1 MEYPIRFSSI
11 CCERELVRSLNR
23 IQTSR
28 RSLRR
33 RSLARS
39 LALAFRDDPIAYAN
53 AQVITQ
59 LNSPASSF
67 VLALV
72 FIVVIVESRDFIS
85 IMFRRN
91 LRTSRRTTPP
101 LGEKSSLVRDHGPHT
116 SFPVFPAL
124 SYRLCTNKAV
134 PFRTTCMYS

>member
-1 MEYPIRFSSI
+1 MEYPVRFSSI

-39 LALAFRDDPIAYAN
+39 LALAFRGDPIAYAN

-59 LNSPASSF
+59 LNSPSSSF
-67 VLALV
+67 VLVL
-72 FIVVIVESRDFIS
+72 RPRLH
-85 IMFRRN
+85 RRH
-91 LRTSRRTTPP
+91 R
-101 LGEKSSLVRDHGPHT
+101 
-116 SFPVFPAL
+116 
-124 SYRLCTNKAV
+124 
-134 PFRTTCMYS
+134 